1 MFLVDA
7 DRPRPKMLLHHNPS
21 SNVIPDTTVKP
32 EIMPAIRYYT
42 LHHHSSINHIGRLR
56 AIDHMDG
63 LGLSIT

>member
-1 MFLVDA
+1 
-7 DRPRPKMLLHHNPS
+7 MLLHHNPS

-42 LHHHSSINHIGRLR
+42 LHHHSSIDNIGRLR